1 MARGSAGSWE
11 QRSLKAKWR
20 EAVIKLPDLK
30 TSKIGQ
36 DSVYT
41 PQFKVPKTV
50 NLRKAPDR

>member
-1 MARGSAGSWE
+1 M
-11 QRSLKAKWR
+11 KAKWR